1 MQSPML
7 YESMMLDLRK
17 EKTSV
22 DGSERGAMFE

>member
-1 MQSPML
+1 ML